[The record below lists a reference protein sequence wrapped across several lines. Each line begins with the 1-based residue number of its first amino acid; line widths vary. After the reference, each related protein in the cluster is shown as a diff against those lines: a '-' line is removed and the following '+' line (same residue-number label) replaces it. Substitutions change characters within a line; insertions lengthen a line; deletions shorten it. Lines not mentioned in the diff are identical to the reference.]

1 MCLSKVY
8 IEKEGKREV
17 VMKEAAQMKVKH
29 NLIEVSELL
38 GETKR
43 LEEGYQVK
51 AVDFLNHFV
60 VLREAKK

>member
-8 IEKEGKREV
+8 IEKKGKREV
-17 VMKEAAQMKVKH
+17 VMEEAAQMKVED

-43 LEEGYQVK
+43 LEGYQVK